1 MKIIPSLI
9 FFIVFYIP
17 LVAFLALLMMQD
29 KINKKTGLFVL
40 AVTAIGGVA
49 YMFWKTRGQ

>member
-17 LVAFLALLMMQD
+17 LIAFLAWLMLQD
-29 KINKKTGLFVL
+29 KINKKTGLVVL

-49 YMFWKTRGQ
+49 YMFWKTKGQ

>member
-17 LVAFLALLMMQD
+17 LVAFLGWLMLQD
-29 KINKKTGLFVL
+29 KLNKKKGIIVL
-40 AVTAIGGVA
+40 AVIAIGGVA
-49 YMFWKTRGQ
+49 YMFWKTKGQ